1 MHIRTDMPTNAG
13 VCCVRM
19 PTYAVY
25 ICRRILWSDMP
36 TYARRMLCRRANRR
50 VLLPLSNSFTYA
62 ALALLMLCLF
72 FTAGKH
78 GKIERIG
85 EFCFPF
91 TDKHDQSDNMS
102 RLLWVV
108 RYLCF
113 TYAYYM
119 LYLCFA
125 YALLCP
131 LY

>member
-1 MHIRTDMPTNAG
+1 
-13 VCCVRM
+13 
-19 PTYAVY
+19 
-25 ICRRILWSDMP
+25 
-36 TYARRMLCRRANRR
+36 MLY
-50 VLLPLSNSFTYA
+50 F
-62 ALALLMLCLF
+62 F

-108 RYLCF
+108 RYLSF

-125 YALLCP
+125 YALLRP
-131 LY
+131 LCC

>member
-1 MHIRTDMPTNAG
+1 
-13 VCCVRM
+13 
-19 PTYAVY
+19 
-25 ICRRILWSDMP
+25 
-36 TYARRMLCRRANRR
+36 MLY
-50 VLLPLSNSFTYA
+50 F
-62 ALALLMLCLF
+62 F

-108 RYLCF
+108 RYLSF

-125 YALLCP
+125 YALLRP
-131 LY
+131 LYFDIGTTCKDDRRRLSSFAAYTCCVS